1 MATKKNNGKGQVVAS
16 AKQLIA
22 GTEKRLAKGTQ
33 VSFAGGAFTPDQI
46 TSELQSIVNLRA
58 DVDGANAAAKA
69 KLAAET
75 IAMPALRTFM
85 SAYVAFIK
93 VAYGTSPDA
102 LADFGINPKARAQ
115 LKGEA
120 MVAAAAKRKA
130 TRAARHTMG
139 SKQRLGVKGDVTG
152 ITVTP
157 ISATPSTV
165 ATPSVGPGSPSAPAT
180 STGTTAAT
188 ATRTA

>member
-1 MATKKNNGKGQVVAS
+1 MATSTKAKGQVVAL

-22 GTEKRLAKGTQ
+22 GTTKRLAKGTQ
-33 VSFAGGAFTPDQI
+33 VSLVGSSFTPDQI
-46 TSELQSIVNLRA
+46 TTELQSIVNLRT
-58 DVDGANAAAKA
+58 DVDAAKATAKA

-75 IAMPALRTFM
+75 AQMPALRTFM
-85 SAYVAFIK
+85 SAYVSFIK
-93 VAYGTSPDA
+93 AAYGTSPDA

-115 LKGEA
+115 LTVEA
-120 MVAAAAKRKA
+120 KTAAAAKRKA

-139 SKQRLGVKGDVTG
+139 SKQKLGVKGDVTG

-157 ISATPSTV
+157 ITAPQPIV
-165 ATPSVGPGSPSAPAT
+165 AGPGTAPSSPGAPAT

-188 ATRTA
+188 VTHTA